1 MVPNLNLG
9 DLDLT
14 TDEFILDEVDS
25 KFSFSYLKI
34 LYVYAYKCHIHTMY
48 CCYIKQIYVNS
59 RICLTVHIQAN
70 LEDDLV
76 KEALKTVLIPVE
88 FLSCKNTENEPW
100 LWSHVMCLYT
110 LLTIFIVQGVDL
122 RQYSKQV
129 EAELQRIEQASIKD
143 CILHASIQFLWE

>member
-34 LYVYAYKCHIHTMY
+34 HLVYCTSYHVLFIHTMY
-48 CCYIKQIYVNS
+48 CCYIKQIYGSN
-59 RICLTVHIQAN
+59 RICFSVHIQAN

-76 KEALKTVLIPVE
+76 KEALKTVLIAVE
-88 FLSCKNTENEPW
+88 FLNSINPEN
-100 LWSHVMCLYT
+100 
-110 LLTIFIVQGVDL
+110 
-122 RQYSKQV
+122 
-129 EAELQRIEQASIKD
+129 
-143 CILHASIQFLWE
+143 